1 MKVQPAHILVLI
13 HDWGCIPEYNQY
25 TGDTC
30 LPLDDLD
37 ALAQEWSNFM
47 SNKIYEIHKELDRDF
62 HLYSYTNRI
71 AVYGPRPS
79 AMRITLIHQIMIIT
93 RIQIDRQTN
102 MPSKTKCSIG
112 QKTGQTMVTDLY
124 SQVTY
129 HYSLVTNYYSSKSL
143 FTGNILLFI
152 GMRNRFQTDLRQS
165 KQIQTKVHRSLLF
178 TSMRLLFITMRDK
191 RLIDSQTNYC
201 SSIVTIFFPPI
212 D

>member
-25 TGDTC
+25 TRDTY

-47 SNKIYEIHKELDRDF
+47 SNKIYEIHKELDRGF

-79 AMRITLIHQIMIIT
+79 AVRITLIHQIMIT
-93 RIQIDRQTN
+93 TWIQIDRQTD
-102 MPSKTKCSIG
+102 MPSKIECSLG
-112 QKTGQTMVTDLY
+112 QKTGQTVVID
-124 SQVTY
+124 

-152 GMRNRFQTDLRQS
+152 GMR
-165 KQIQTKVHRSLLF
+165 K
-178 TSMRLLFITMRDK
+178 
-191 RLIDSQTNYC
+191 
-201 SSIVTIFFPPI
+201 
-212 D
+212 